1 MRIHVDL
8 QSQDFSFPA
17 LVQVF
22 GIQFCL
28 GQRGDG
34 TYLAPSI
41 HLALALGSGSDLVYS
56 LSPFPRQGQVWIDIP
71 VLVIGVVF
79 GITVIFGL
87 AGQERRASISW
98 DDRLLDEPPRMIGT
112 FN

>member
-28 GQRGDG
+28 GQRGQ
-34 TYLAPSI
+34 APSPI
-41 HLALALGSGSDLVYS
+41 H
-56 LSPFPRQGQVWIDIP
+56 SPARQGQVRIDIP
-71 VLVIGVVF
+71 VLVIGMVL
-79 GITVIFGL
+79 GITIIFGL
-87 AGQERRASISW
+87 AILVRKGEQA
-98 DDRLLDEPPRMIGT
+98 
-112 FN
+112 

>member
-28 GQRGDG
+28 GQRGQ
-34 TYLAPSI
+34 APSPI
-41 HLALALGSGSDLVYS
+41 
-56 LSPFPRQGQVWIDIP
+56 PRQGQVRIDIP
-71 VLVIGVVF
+71 VLVIGMVL
-79 GITVIFGL
+79 GITIIFGL
-87 AGQERRASISW
+87 A
-98 DDRLLDEPPRMIGT
+98 
-112 FN
+112 